1 MKVLI
6 LGGGGTLG
14 AFSAGALQ
22 ALEEH
27 RFVPDVMIGSSAG
40 GINMLRY
47 LVGGAGEATSFWC
60 SVARMRTVVR
70 GLIHGRNFTEGL
82 LNARWFRARVEQG
95 VDFDRMM
102 RDKRNL
108 AFLVVDMKT
117 GKVAVRGNRTE
128 ANAEALRAVS
138 RGAYAL
144 PPLLPPVRLGNELL
158 ADGGLL
164 HNAPL
169 EAAIKLGASEIVYL
183 CNVHAI
189 PRAGFSKT
197 STLGSA
203 WRYAE
208 IFFRRA
214 SNVGFVDADIVDG
227 RFRGVP
233 FLAIAPPAHLG
244 FGSVVRWML
253 PRIDAARFLVDTGY
267 ASANKALESWG
278 EATSLAPGS
287 LAPASLAT
295 GSLATASQPVTRERE
310 PERELQLNR

>member
-117 GKVAVRGNRTE
+117 GKVVE
-128 ANAEALRAVS
+128 
-138 RGAYAL
+138 
-144 PPLLPPVRLGNELL
+144 
-158 ADGGLL
+158 
-164 HNAPL
+164 
-169 EAAIKLGASEIVYL
+169 
-183 CNVHAI
+183 
-189 PRAGFSKT
+189 
-197 STLGSA
+197 
-203 WRYAE
+203 
-208 IFFRRA
+208 
-214 SNVGFVDADIVDG
+214 FVDAEIEALQEAIAKRLGYRLVDH
-227 RFRGVP
+227 RLELYGVP
-233 FLAIAPPAHLG
+233 
-244 FGSVVRWML
+244 
-253 PRIDAARFLVDTGY
+253 
-267 ASANKALESWG
+267 
-278 EATSLAPGS
+278 
-287 LAPASLAT
+287 
-295 GSLATASQPVTRERE
+295 VTD
-310 PERELQLNR
+310 

>member
-14 AFSAGALQ
+14 AFSAGALE

-27 RFVPDVMIGSSAG
+27 GFVPDVMIGSSAG
-40 GINMLRY
+40 GINLLRY
-47 LVGGAGEATSFWC
+47 LVGGAPAATSFWC
-60 SVARMRTVVR
+60 SVAKVGMVLR
-70 GLIHGRNFTEGL
+70 GLIHGRNFSEGL
-82 LNARWFRARVEQG
+82 LDAKWFRARVESG
-95 VDFDRMM
+95 VDFDAMM
-102 RDKRNL
+102 KDPRNL
-108 AFLVVDMKT
+108 AFLVVDLKS
-117 GKVAVRGNRTE
+117 GSVRVRGNRTE
-128 ANAEALRAVS
+128 RDAEALRAVS

-144 PPLLPPVRLGNELL
+144 PPLLPPVVLGDEVL

-169 EAAIKLGASEIVYL
+169 EAAVKLGATEIVYL

-189 PRAGFSKT
+189 PRQGFMKT
-197 STLGSA
+197 STLRSW

-214 SNVGFVDADIVDG
+214 SNVGFVDAEIVGD

-233 FLAIAPPAHLG
+233 FLAIAPPANLG
-244 FGSVVRWML
+244 FGSIVRWML

-267 ASANKALESWG
+267 ASAQKALAAWD
-278 EATSLAPGS
+278 AHD
-287 LAPASLAT
+287 APASSVSA
-295 GSLATASQPVTRERE
+295 GRQAAATARA
-310 PERELQLNR
+310 